1 MPDYD
6 FLFNS
11 VIVSLLV
18 GIALSKLIESWGRI
32 VQQKRSI
39 KSSILFL
46 LISSWLFSFFVAHWL
61 GLWQYRELE
70 VNSVLISYIIFLPS
84 LLGALATYILTPVI
98 SENLDIE
105 KFYFS
110 MAPRSHLIIGIFVIS
125 AGLTDL
131 MIPEHKQASLSVF
144 LILGGLLIFLSMI
157 QNRLIHLI
165 LLSILWIISLIG
177 LILEYYKILI

>member
-1 MPDYD
+1 MFEYD
-6 FLFNS
+6 FLFGS

-32 VQQKRSI
+32 VQQKKTI

-61 GLWQYRELE
+61 GLWQYRDIEIK
-70 VNSVLISYIIFLPS
+70 SVLTNYILFLPS
-84 LLGALATYILTPVI
+84 LIGALSTYILTPVI
-98 SENLDIE
+98 SENLDVE

-110 MAPRSHLIIGIFVIS
+110 MAPRSHLIMGVFVIS

-131 MIPEHKQASLSVF
+131 MIPEYKGTSLTVF
-144 LILGGLLIFLSMI
+144 IIMGGLLIFLSR
-157 QNRLIHLI
+157 NRNRRLHLI
-165 LLSILWIISLIG
+165 LISVLWVAWILG
-177 LILEYYKILI
+177 LILEHYKILI

>member
-1 MPDYD
+1 MLDYD
-6 FLFNS
+6 FLFSS

-18 GIALSKLIESWGRI
+18 GIALSKLVESWGRI
-32 VQQKRSI
+32 VQLKKTA

-46 LISSWLFSFFVAHWL
+46 LISSWLFSFFIAHWL

-70 VNSVLISYIIFLPS
+70 VNSVLMSYILFFPS
-84 LLGALATYILTPVI
+84 LVGALSTYILTPSI

-125 AGLTDL
+125 AGFTDL
-131 MIPEHKQASLSVF
+131 MIPENKHASLAVF
-144 LILGGLLIFLSMI
+144 LIMGGLLIFLSRI
-157 QNRLIHLI
+157 RNYWIHLI
-165 LLSILWIISLIG
+165 LLCILWVAWIIG
-177 LILEYYKILI
+177 LIFEFYQILI

>member
-11 VIVSLLV
+11 VIVSILV
-18 GIALSKLIESWGRI
+18 GIALSKIIESWGRI
-32 VQQKRSI
+32 LQQKRSI

-46 LISSWLFSFFVAHWL
+46 LISSWLFTFFVAHWL

-70 VNSVLISYIIFLPS
+70 VNSVLISYLIFLPS
-84 LLGALATYILTPVI
+84 LLGALATYILTPAI
-98 SENLDIE
+98 SENQDIE

-125 AGLTDL
+125 TGLTDL
-131 MIPEHKQASLSVF
+131 MIPENKQASLTVF
-144 LILGGLLIFLSMI
+144 LILGD
-157 QNRLIHLI
+157 
-165 LLSILWIISLIG
+165 
-177 LILEYYKILI
+177 Y

>member
-1 MPDYD
+1 MPEYD

-18 GIALSKLIESWGRI
+18 GIALSKIIESWGRI
-32 VQQKRSI
+32 IQQKRSI

-70 VNSVLISYIIFLPS
+70 VNSIIISYIIFFPS
-84 LLGALATYILTPVI
+84 LLGALATYILIPSI
-98 SENLDIE
+98 SENLDLE

-110 MAPRSHLIIGIFVIS
+110 MAPRSYLFIGIFVIS

-131 MIPEHKQASLSVF
+131 MIPENKQASLTVF
-144 LILGGLLIFLSMI
+144 LIMGGLLFILSMFRK
-157 QNRLIHLI
+157 RLLHLI
-165 LLSILWIISLIG
+165 VLSILWIASLLG
-177 LILEYYKILI
+177 LIFEYYKILI